1 MNLYKVNKKG
11 AIICFNRGV
20 ADDKQNLQKCE
31 MHICPSPSVRIAL
44 SQHKIY
50 RFENRD
56 DCFLKRQSEA
66 KLSKLLTLT
75 CYESIKKSSKIVSLS
90 DIDLA
95 HFSLPDALFT
105 FMIVRLLQFLCLLQ
119 Y

>member
-20 ADDKQNLQKCE
+20 ADDKRNHQKCE

-56 DCFLKRQSEA
+56 DCFLKRPSQV

>member
-1 MNLYKVNKKG
+1 MLQP
-11 AIICFNRGV
+11 RV
-20 ADDKQNLQKCE
+20 ADDKQNFRKCE
-31 MHICPSPSVRIAL
+31 MHTCPSPSVQIAL

-56 DCFLKRQSEA
+56 DCFLKQQSEA

-75 CYESIKKSSKIVSLS
+75 CYESIKKSSKIISLS
-90 DIDLA
+90 DMNLV
-95 HFSLPDALFT
+95 HFNLTVALFT